1 MARSGRSAVSF
12 EGTHLFRLGL
22 RRGLGRV
29 RLRRRSRS
37 RDRAGP
43 RRWASPR
50 PAGETRTPPRE
61 PPTRE
66 EARRRGGGAMSSRTS
81 SRFARARVRKRER
94 GRPRPRACRDHWI
107 PRARLC
113 TPSDASDA
121 GVTRADGWE
130 AKKSAL
136 LAKKPRLGRS
146 RENASQQRSAFSDSV
161 WVAPKRLAGKGVTR
175 TRLSRLR
182 GYSVATPLASAPASP
197 SPPVGER
204 SRWRRPRR
212 CRRRARARR
221 SRRAG
226 AKALFRAP
234 PAPCAP
240 RVRDFI
246 RLDARLISCAAR
258 PAAARAP
265 PPASPAP
272 SPSPR

>member
-1 MARSGRSAVSF
+1 MRLAVGLRAELEAPAPAPASAPAAAPAACGSRETRRRKHQRSGREVRSRRVRVRAREGSRERERGAFRKRTTRMARSGRSAVSF

-94 GRPRPRACRDHWI
+94 GRPRPRACRDNWI

-130 AKKSAL
+130 AKKSAPCSRKNL
-136 LAKKPRLGRS
+136 DSGVPGKTRANKGVLFQIRCGSLQNAWLAK
-146 RENASQQRSAFSDSV
+146 A
-161 WVAPKRLAGKGVTR
+161 
-175 TRLSRLR
+175 
-182 GYSVATPLASAPASP
+182 
-197 SPPVGER
+197 
-204 SRWRRPRR
+204 
-212 CRRRARARR
+212 
-221 SRRAG
+221 
-226 AKALFRAP
+226 
-234 PAPCAP
+234 
-240 RVRDFI
+240 
-246 RLDARLISCAAR
+246 
-258 PAAARAP
+258 
-265 PPASPAP
+265 
-272 SPSPR
+272 